1 MTRHLRYAHLA
12 LLVLALGGLAAG
24 LLLQFLG
31 WRDAARWAWSA
42 ATWPVAAALAVSVAR
57 ALWRRQA
64 GVDVLAL
71 FALVF
76 AMLLGQQLTAVVIAV
91 MLAGGRALED
101 YAAARAQ
108 REMTE
113 LLRHAPRSALRFEA
127 GQWRPV
133 DLDAVRQADRL
144 LVRHG
149 ELVPVDATLLEPARL
164 DESTLT
170 GESRPRERAAGEG
183 VASGVLN
190 LGPAFEIVAA
200 RTAGQSTFAGIV
212 RMVEA
217 ARAQRSPGARLADR
231 YAGWL
236 ILLALALAGV
246 AWAISGDPMRAL
258 AVLVVATPCPLILA
272 VPVAVVSG
280 LSNCARHGILVNGGG
295 ALERLAR
302 AEVIFFDKTGTLTG
316 GRPRLA
322 GIVVAP
328 PWSADEVLRMAGA
341 LAQASNHGV
350 AEAVAVAARERR
362 LELPIPSDV
371 RESPGAGV
379 SGTVDSRGVA
389 IGSFEHVARGAP
401 AAAWLRPVLAGMAI
415 EGFSCV
421 FVAIDGEPV
430 GAIQLADRIRTETP
444 RALRLLRAEGIRRML
459 MLTGDSPEVAQAVGN
474 SLGGLEVLAGQSPAD
489 KLRAIEAQRVNSTVV
504 MVGDGVND
512 APALAAA
519 DVGVAMGARGAAAS
533 AEAADVVVL
542 VDRLD
547 KLVDALRIARRTR
560 RIAVQSMAVGMALSL
575 GAMVAAMLGLLPP
588 LAGALVQELID
599 VAAIG
604 NALRALRAGPLALRG
619 LLAPQEAGRLSDEHA
634 QLEQVL
640 ERLRAVAEDLPA
652 QDGARALASLRQLD
666 QALNARLLPHERADE
681 RDLLPHMGRL
691 VGGEDPMAT
700 LSSSHRE
707 IFRLARLI
715 SRGVAE
721 LPAQGPDAAGAARM
735 QRLLVALEA
744 IVRLH
749 MEQEEELFHALGG
762 ADAGRLQ
769 RAAGTGS

>member
-12 LLVLALGGLAAG
+12 LLVLALGSLATGFLLQGLGRREAAG
-24 LLLQFLG
+24 
-31 WRDAARWAWSA
+31 WAWA
-42 ATWPVAAALAVSVAR
+42 AGAWPVSAALAISVAR

-71 FALVF
+71 LALVL
-76 AMLLGQQLTAVVIAV
+76 ALLLGQQLTAVVIAL

-101 YAAARAQ
+101 HAAARAQ

-127 GQWRPV
+127 GEWRPV
-133 DLDAVRQADRL
+133 ELDALRQADRL

-149 ELVPVDATLLEPARL
+149 ELVPVDATLLEPAQL
-164 DESTLT
+164 DESTLS
-170 GESRPRERAAGEG
+170 GESRPRQRAAGEG

-190 LGPAFEIVAA
+190 LGPAFEVLAV
-200 RTAGQSTFAGIV
+200 RTAEQSTFAGIV

-217 ARAQRSPGARLADR
+217 ARAQRSPGTRLADR

-236 ILLALALAGV
+236 IVLALALAGG

-272 VPVAVVSG
+272 VPVAMVSG
-280 LSNCARHGILVNGGG
+280 LSNCARRGILVKGGG

-302 AEVIFFDKTGTLTG
+302 AEVFFFDKTGTLTG

-322 GIVVAP
+322 GIVADP

-362 LELPIPSDV
+362 LDLPIPSGV

-379 SGTVDSRGVA
+379 RGMVGARDVA
-389 IGSFEHVARGAP
+389 IGSLEHVARGAP
-401 AAAWLRPVLAGMAI
+401 AAPWVRQVLAGMAL
-415 EGFSCV
+415 EGSSCV
-421 FVAIDGEPV
+421 FVAIDGKPV
-430 GAIQLADRIRTETP
+430 GAIQLADPIRTETP
-444 RALRLLRAEGIRRML
+444 RALRLLRAEGVRRML

-489 KLRAIEAQRVNSTVV
+489 KLAAIEAERARATVM

-560 RIAVQSMAVGMALSL
+560 RIALQSMAVGMAFSL
-575 GAMVAAMLGLLPP
+575 GAMAVAMLGFLPP

-599 VAAIG
+599 MAAIG

-619 LLAPQEAGRLSDEHA
+619 LLPPEEAGRLRAEHV
-634 QLEQVL
+634 QLAQVL
-640 ERLRAVAEDLPA
+640 ELLRAVAENLPL

-666 QALNARLLPHERADE
+666 DMLNARLLPHERSDE
-681 RDLLPHMGRL
+681 RELLPRMGRL
-691 VGGEDPMAT
+691 VGGEDPMAA

-707 IFRLARLI
+707 IFRLSRLI
-715 SRGVAE
+715 SRGVAQ
-721 LPAQGPDAAGAARM
+721 LPPQGPDAAGAARM

-762 ADAGRLQ
+762 AEPGGLQ
-769 RAAGTGS
+769 PAGTGS